1 MEQIGPVNTDW
12 SVLTSENKTN
22 TTTERREERGEGHLV
37 SGVVVSRDVE
47 RTNQS
52 NKL

>member
-1 MEQIGPVNTDW
+1 MEQIGPVNRDW

-22 TTTERREERGEGHLV
+22 REERGERHLV
-37 SGVVVSRDVE
+37 SGVVVVGRDVE